1 MELKNKMEIVA
12 LHEQMKHRNI
22 VRLLMRYGKFM
33 IAKVERISKENG
45 FEDFKPHYMA
55 FIGNIGIDGTTPS
68 DLARCIWVSK
78 QAMSKTL
85 KEMEAKGYI
94 SIEPNLKDR
103 RATILRLGDRG
114 VHLLE
119 LSSTISEQIKEEI
132 WNLIGEE
139 SMEQLTQT
147 LQVLMANAEL
157 EMETLRGNE

>member
-1 MELKNKMEIVA
+1 MEIVA
-12 LHEQMKHRNI
+12 LYEQMKQRNI
-22 VRLLMRYGKFM
+22 VRLLIRYGKYM
-33 IAKVERISKENG
+33 IAKLERLSKENG

-55 FIGNIGIDGTTPS
+55 FIGNIGTDGTTPA

-94 SIEPNLKDR
+94 SVEPNLKDR

-114 VHLLE
+114 LQLLQA
-119 LSSTISEQIKEEI
+119 SSVISTHINEEI
-132 WNLIGEE
+132 RNMIGDEA
-139 SMEQLTQT
+139 MEQLIQT

-157 EMETLRGNE
+157 EMEVLRGSE